1 MGLAGL
7 LITGNDDV
15 KLRSS
20 NGLVTVAVPAGS
32 VSSPITLNYHEAGV
46 SDRPEMP
53 QGFTGAGVYFRLSVT
68 SSDAGGDSV
77 DLQRMLSITITI
89 GPDELALAEA
99 DYSRFVIHHYMS
111 RFQNWETLPTQADP
125 VASQVTV
132 QIGGLSLFALTVGPP
147 SASATARPRNARE
160 QVSRRTVARFPE
172 QDLCI
177 LSRGGKMARLAIT
190 CNSHRRAKP
199 TIEEKRRGVNQS

>member
-1 MGLAGL
+1 
-7 LITGNDDV
+7 
-15 KLRSS
+15 
-20 NGLVTVAVPAGS
+20 
-32 VSSPITLNYHEAGV
+32 
-46 SDRPEMP
+46 MP
-53 QGFTGAGVYFRLSVT
+53 QGFTRAGGLSVT
-68 SSDAGGDSV
+68 SSNAGGDPV
-77 DLQRMLSITITI
+77 DLQRMLSITVAI

-125 VASQVTV
+125 VAFQVTV

-147 SASATARPRNARE
+147 SASTARPRNARD
-160 QVSRRTVARFPE
+160 QASRRTVTRFPE

-190 CNSHRRAKP
+190 CSSHRRAKP